1 MAVKLDAPLREF
13 VHAIGGSTTS
23 TQWLWQIGVA
33 FVALGLAWGVA
44 RVLSTRVQPGKRWQ
58 FGEGDLARVVV
69 PLLAWAFM
77 GLGKV
82 ALAREH
88 LPVALLQVLL
98 GLTIAWLVIRA
109 ASYVLG
115 HILPAGSFLRASV
128 RTVGW
133 IAWIGVALH
142 LTGFLP
148 EVLEVLDEIGISMG
162 KGKQPITLL
171 LVIEAIA
178 ALALTLTLAAW
189 ISRVTASRVLAAD
202 SMEMSTRVVIAK
214 VVHVATLF
222 LAVLIA
228 LPLVGIDV
236 TTLSIFSGALG
247 VGLGLGLQKIASN
260 YVSGFIVLLD
270 RSIRIGDLVTVGT
283 RKGEVKAIET
293 RFTVIKGGDGS
304 ESIIPNDMLITEA
317 VTQHT
322 YSDSRTAVV
331 LPVTVSHES
340 DVDRACAVLME
351 AARAQPRVIAD
362 PASAARIKGVRDLG
376 IDLELT
382 VWISD
387 PLAGDSDLKSDL
399 YKAILRGLREAAIS
413 LAYPRQEVRLLA
425 TAETIEKPLNSAG

>member
-1 MAVKLDAPLREF
+1 MATVNIEAPLREF
-13 VHAIGGSTTS
+13 ARSIGGDITAA
-23 TQWLWQIGVA
+23 QWLWQLGIAAG
-33 FVALGLAWGVA
+33 ALVLAWAVASRLRTRVESSSRWKLGERDVA
-44 RVLSTRVQPGKRWQ
+44 RVV
-58 FGEGDLARVVV
+58 F
-69 PLLAWAFM
+69 PLLAGALM
-77 GLGKV
+77 AVGKYF
-82 ALAREH
+82 LARQH
-88 LPVALLQVLL
+88 APVALLQIFL
-98 GLTIAWLVIRA
+98 GLTFAWLVIRA

-115 HILPAGSFLRASV
+115 HVLPAGSFLRASV
-128 RTVGW
+128 RTIGW

-148 EVLEVLDEIGISMG
+148 DVIDALEELGFSI
-162 KGKQPITLL
+162 GKQRITLL

-189 ISRVTASRVLAAD
+189 ISRVTANRVLAAE

-214 VVHVATLF
+214 LVNVVTLF

-236 TTLSIFSGALG
+236 TTLSVFSGALG

-270 RSIRIGDLVTVGT
+270 RSIRIGDLITIGT
-283 RKGEVKAIET
+283 RRGEVKAIAT

-322 YSDSRTAVV
+322 YSDSRNAVV
-331 LPVTVSHES
+331 IPLAVSHES
-340 DVDRACAVLME
+340 DLDRACAVMME

-362 PASAARIKGVRDLG
+362 PPASARVKAVRDVG

-382 VWISD
+382 VWVSD
-387 PLAGDSDLKSDL
+387 PLESESELRSNLLKSV
-399 YKAILRGLREAAIS
+399 IRGLREAGIP
-413 LAYPRQEVRLLA
+413 LAYSRHEIRLLT
-425 TAETIEKPLNSAG
+425 TAEIIEKPLNSAG